1 MTESTRNANTEI
13 HSSVMEL
20 LDEKIFNNH
29 SLQDCIDDFNKMYFR
44 TICDENVESS
54 FERSCFTQTFLTVNH
69 LFGSIAERKDPNDVF
84 NIKINLKNV

>member
-1 MTESTRNANTEI
+1 
-13 HSSVMEL
+13 MEL

-54 FERSCFTQTFLTVNH
+54 FERSSFTQTFLSINH
-69 LFGSIAERKDPNDVF
+69 CLASIAERKDPNTVF
-84 NIKINLKNV
+84 TIKINLSNV

>member
-1 MTESTRNANTEI
+1 MSKESTNTEI
-13 HSSVMEL
+13 HPSVMEL
-20 LDEKIFNNH
+20 LDEKIFTNH
-29 SLQDCIDDFNKMYFR
+29 SLKDCIDDFNKMYFR

-84 NIKINLKNV
+84 TIKISLNNV